1 MILEGAVLA
10 AANHPDVAGPQ
21 AVAEFGQH
29 AQLPISPVDAVIGDD
44 VSAPA
49 TADEIEWRLRRQRA
63 TSGGVQ
69 ITQDPDG
76 SHERLRRRRGYKVED
91 GQEGRRPTSDRS
103 VLSVHLIQEVKIVGR
118 CQLGRLG
125 DRRREPV
132 PGDYLLDR
140 REGIGSALLGGDQGG
155 TDPGIEP
162 DLFGDGAALP
172 VKGGGMAALGAA
184 EQVADDSI
192 EDVEGEISQ
201 GLAKV
206 KRYGS

>member
-10 AANHPDVAGPQ
+10 AANHPDVAGTQ

-49 TADEIEWRLRRQRA
+49 TADEIEWCLRRQRA

-76 SHERLRRRRGYKVED
+76 SHERLRRRRGFKVED

-103 VLSVHLIQEVKIVGR
+103 VLSVHLIQEVKIPGR
-118 CQLGRLG
+118 GHPARLAARPR
-125 DRRREPV
+125 DPV
-132 PGDYLLDR
+132 PGDYLPDR
-140 REGIGSALLGGDQGG
+140 LEATAPPLLA
-155 TDPGIEP
+155 
-162 DLFGDGAALP
+162 GAQA
-172 VKGGGMAALGAA
+172 
-184 EQVADDSI
+184 
-192 EDVEGEISQ
+192 
-201 GLAKV
+201 
-206 KRYGS
+206 